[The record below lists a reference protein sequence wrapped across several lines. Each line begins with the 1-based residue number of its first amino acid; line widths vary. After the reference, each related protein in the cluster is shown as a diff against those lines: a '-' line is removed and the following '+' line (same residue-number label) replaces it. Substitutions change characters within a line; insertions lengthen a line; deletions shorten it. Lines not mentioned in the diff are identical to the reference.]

1 MSAQHL
7 TPLRPGGLAGHV
19 SWGCGQLSPWL
30 SQSPG
35 PRAETTQGPQG
46 GGGRASTQQGCQ
58 SCRKAAP
65 GLGVFRHP
73 QTPRSLRVTLS
84 PPGPWD
90 PWTAQTSRSSR
101 VTLSPPGPQGLQIP
115 PGPKESQG
123 HPESTRT
130 PSGSSDTPR
139 PRGAPA
145 SPRVHQD
152 LGLLTAGSHPRVTG
166 SLFTGFYHQA
176 DGTRMLVLYLDT
188 SAHGLQL
195 PAPPPNVKACRK
207 GSSVPG
213 SGADAG
219 T

>member
-19 SWGCGQLSPWL
+19 SWGCGQLSPRL

-73 QTPRSLRVTLS
+73 QTPRSL
-84 PPGPWD
+84 
-90 PWTAQTSRSSR
+90 R

>member
-7 TPLRPGGLAGHV
+7 TPLRPGGLAGHM
-19 SWGCGQLSPWL
+19 SWGCGQLNSRL

-46 GGGRASTQQGCQ
+46 RGGRASTQRGCQ

-73 QTPRSLRVTLS
+73 QTPRSFRVTLS

-101 VTLSPPGPQGLQIP
+101 VTLSPPEPQDLQTPPNPEESQGHRVHQRLRVFRHPQTPRSPRVTLSPSEPQGLQTP
-115 PGPKESQG
+115 PDTEGSQS

-139 PRGAPA
+139 P
-145 SPRVHQD
+145 
-152 LGLLTAGSHPRVTG
+152 
-166 SLFTGFYHQA
+166 
-176 DGTRMLVLYLDT
+176 
-188 SAHGLQL
+188 
-195 PAPPPNVKACRK
+195 
-207 GSSVPG
+207 
-213 SGADAG
+213 
-219 T
+219 